1 MLPMPLVA
9 GSVTV
14 PVVTSA
20 VQSVMVVPAGAVSL
34 MFTSVASL
42 GPLFVTVMVYSTL
55 SPGTKVSWSASLV
68 TFTVTMSACG
78 AGVKGGVS
86 HSGQSVS
93 GSSVG
98 VVTVTAFTRS
108 SSKSAG
114 VCTVTV

>member
-1 MLPMPLVA
+1 MSPVPEA
-9 GSVTV
+9 FGRVTV
-14 PVVTSA
+14 PVVTA
-20 VQSVMVVPAGAVSL
+20 ADHEVMVVPAGAVSV

-42 GPLFVTVMVYSTL
+42 GPLLVTVMVYSTL

-68 TFTVTMSACG
+68 TFTVTISACG

-86 HSGQSVS
+86 HCGQSGS